1 MGGKNAIRYA
11 SSSKF
16 WYLFLL
22 FYMYVSQVA
31 QNFDTIFFFQRIE
44 KILPSLGKK
53 PFYCPLCPF
62 MGKDR
67 QCVVR
72 HYTGKD
78 KDKGITWCS
87 KAGIALDSCGDV
99 QFITNFVISL
109 RE

>member
-1 MGGKNAIRYA
+1 MT
-11 SSSKF
+11 
-16 WYLFLL
+16 
-22 FYMYVSQVA
+22 
-31 QNFDTIFFFQRIE
+31 QNFQTIFFFQRIE